1 MSEINNDDD
10 DDDDDDDD
18 NDFHFALSQ
27 RGAYKQQLSRRTRR
41 DSDS

>member
-10 DDDDDDDD
+10 GDDDDD

-27 RGAYKQQLSRRTRR
+27 RGAYQQQLSRRT
-41 DSDS
+41 